1 MKGKQKLNARQVA
14 ELFSGLEKADGTAE
28 EKTRSGAVVRPYKL
42 GQDDLSVLGDL
53 HGLRAINE
61 RFCRRARATFF
72 PMLQVQPRIS
82 AFPPAIKRF
91 DDYADQ
97 LENFVSLTTS
107 EAVELRGSTLT
118 VMTPAFVS
126 LLTQTFFGGRL
137 AQAARPRD
145 EFTLA
150 ERRVI
155 QTVCDGLN
163 AALGEAWSETLPV
176 RFAQQSQEDNLQFAS
191 FVGSSEVV
199 VICSFMVQLP
209 ETASAEFDL
218 LYPLETLKPVL
229 AQLRARTQSEQV
241 RSDAAWRARLEQAV
255 LSVPL
260 PMTARLADADVAL
273 HTLRAARAGQAEPVP
288 VVPRPRLY
296 VGARPLC
303 EVEIGRASAQAA
315 VRVTRALPDH
325 AQRKETA

>member
-1 MKGKQKLNARQVA
+1 MKGKRKLNARQVA
-14 ELFSGLEKADGTAE
+14 ELFSGLEKAE
-28 EKTRSGAVVRPYKL
+28 EKPVEKTASGAVVRPYKL
-42 GQDDLSVLGDL
+42 GRDDLSVLGDL

-61 RFCRRARATFF
+61 RFCRLARATFF
-72 PMLQVQPRIS
+72 PMLRVQPRIS

-91 DDYADQ
+91 DAYADQ

-118 VMTPAFVS
+118 VMAPSFVS
-126 LLTQTFFGGRL
+126 LLTQTFFGGSL

-145 EFTLA
+145 EFTMA

-155 QTVCDGLN
+155 ETVCDGLN
-163 AALGEAWSETLPV
+163 KALGEAWRETLPV
-176 RFAQQSQEDNLQFAS
+176 QFEQQSQEDNLQFAS

-199 VICSFMVQLP
+199 VVCSFLVQLP

-229 AQLRARTQSEQV
+229 VRLRARTQSEQV
-241 RSDAAWRARLEQAV
+241 RSDAEWRRRLEDAV

-260 PMTARLADADVAL
+260 RLTAQFAEPEVAIG
-273 HTLRAARAGQAEPVP
+273 TLREARVGHAEPVGIA
-288 VVPRPRLY
+288 PRPRLY
-296 VGARPLC
+296 VEGRPLC
-303 EVEIGRASAQAA
+303 EVEVGRASGQAA
-315 VRVTRALPDH
+315 VQVTQRLATTSH
-325 AQRKETA
+325 RKETA